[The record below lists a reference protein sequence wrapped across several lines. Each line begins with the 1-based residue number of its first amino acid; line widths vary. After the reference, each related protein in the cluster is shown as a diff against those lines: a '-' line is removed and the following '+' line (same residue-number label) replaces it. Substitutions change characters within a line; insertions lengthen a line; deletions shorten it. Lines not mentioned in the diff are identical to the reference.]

1 MASEPVE
8 IPVPICE
15 VCWLIDHTS
24 WEPESV
30 SSDGKVLMRLTG
42 VDVPEKYNTES
53 VEICAECGG
62 ITVAGIYELRDP
74 ATLYFLDD
82 TEEGLEGLG
91 YDDVT
96 HFFIDLHGK
105 SDNDKVDGDN

>member
-1 MASEPVE
+1 MASNQTN

-15 VCWLIDHTS
+15 ACWLIDHTS

-74 ATLYFLDD
+74 ATLFFLDD
-82 TEEGLEGLG
+82 MSEDLEVLG

-96 HFFIDLHGK
+96 HFFIDLGTN
-105 SDNDKVDGDN
+105 SDNDTTDGEN